1 MLLLS
6 AILLRIARQRDPIPA
21 DMQRGRKRA
30 FDQSQMLI
38 AWPQD
43 GHHVD
48 AVGNHDGVAPSWCA
62 GLWCVWVTH
71 EAPRAALPI
80 DDVTAIVAISQRCAH
95 QDSRTGDLHHPQAH
109 LVCGAI
115 APHDVAILTRGFEG
129 RLVIT

>member
-1 MLLLS
+1 MSMLL
-6 AILLRIARQRDPIPA
+6 
-21 DMQRGRKRA
+21 GTTTV
-30 FDQSQMLI
+30 
-38 AWPQD
+38 WPCC
-43 GHHVD
+43 
-48 AVGNHDGVAPSWCA
+48 GVPGCGVS
-62 GLWCVWVTH
+62 GSLMR
-71 EAPRAALPI
+71 PLGAALPI